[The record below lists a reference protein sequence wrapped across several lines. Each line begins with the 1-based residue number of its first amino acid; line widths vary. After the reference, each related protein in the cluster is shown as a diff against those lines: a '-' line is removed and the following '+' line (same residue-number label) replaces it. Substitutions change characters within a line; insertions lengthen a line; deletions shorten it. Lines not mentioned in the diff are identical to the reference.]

1 MKLLKYLLV
10 FFFALQAMAWTAED
24 LELFTIQK
32 EIIKLTKK
40 PEMDFYKYMKLPNG
54 IKSTSK
60 EIETHYKKLS
70 RKWHPDKNP
79 KNGEKFTKLGL
90 IVSVFRDAQR
100 KQRYDYYVK
109 NGFPN
114 LKTLQFENRYKPG
127 VLEAL
132 LAVTIFGS
140 IVNYILISLSFKQTV
155 KRISSV
161 KSDIFSVYINSTM
174 NVGSDPQIIV
184 YQSGNF
190 FLVKANVDNSV
201 WMIDLPFEEGED
213 YSLGMGGQVVLK
225 HEIFEKLMLKYNT
238 VDDSMNPELN
248 RRQRRM
254 NAKNIAAQHLE
265 DLDESMLVLVD
276 PDQLEPVGIKD
287 LVIVKLVKSLFN
299 KLIGGKVDKKK
310 ANKAKKF
317 GKKKP
322 APSGPPPRKIEEV
335 ERVDID
341 VEKNKEDTP
350 EVIKDVTSQ
359 DEEKIEEKISP
370 KQKNIKKRG
379 NKTQS
384 RKK

>member
-1 MKLLKYLLV
+1 
-10 FFFALQAMAWTAED
+10 
-24 LELFTIQK
+24 
-32 EIIKLTKK
+32 
-40 PEMDFYKYMKLPNG
+40 MDFYKYMKLPNG

-70 RKWHPDKNP
+70 RRWHPDKNP
-79 KNGEKFTKLGL
+79 KNAEKFTKLGL

-132 LAVTIFGS
+132 LAVTIIGS

-155 KRISSV
+155 KRLSNV
-161 KSDIFSVYINSTM
+161 KSDILSVYINSTM
-174 NVGSDPQIIV
+174 NVGSEPQIII

-213 YSLGMGGQVVLK
+213 YTLGMGGQVVLK

-287 LVIVKLVKSLFN
+287 LVVVKLLKSLFN
-299 KLIGGKVDKKK
+299 KLIGGGKSDKRKTNKV
-310 ANKAKKF
+310 KKF
-317 GKKKP
+317 NKKKP
-322 APSGPPPRKIEEV
+322 APSGPPPKKIEEV
-335 ERVDID
+335 ERIDIE
-341 VEKNKEDTP
+341 VEETKEENP
-350 EVIKDVTSQ
+350 EVIKEVTSQ
-359 DEEKIEEKISP
+359 DEESKEGQVPQK
-370 KQKNIKKRG
+370 KKNIKKRG
-379 NKTQS
+379 KKTQS
-384 RKK
+384 KKK